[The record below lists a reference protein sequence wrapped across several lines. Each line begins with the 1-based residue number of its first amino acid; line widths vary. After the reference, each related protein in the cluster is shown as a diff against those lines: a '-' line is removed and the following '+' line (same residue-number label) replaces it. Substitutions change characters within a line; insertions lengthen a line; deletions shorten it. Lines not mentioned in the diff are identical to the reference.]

1 MASQLSLQ
9 IKCTTCLCDNEDP
22 VTLHCEHAF
31 CHQCIMGHL
40 GASLGPSSCPEC
52 HMLYDATDL
61 RPNCL
66 LKTVTGVLPEHLTTQ
81 NEPQASASP
90 TDGPGALTD
99 TLVCAEHDEKLK
111 LCFETDQKL
120 VCGADGCHGFTGK
133 ENRQIADMVQKQVS
147 EISKT
152 EMKSKHL
159 SAQISAQFERMP
171 ILTSFMMGIIEPIP
185 ENLNIKDPID
195 SYLKV
200 STGDPFIQQTDRRS
214 TYYKDYSPGVD
225 SVETFRKGQ
234 HYWEVEVGKKL
245 DWSVGVKEPKA
256 TAPKDVHLHLKYSKG
271 YTLSKDGQEVSLSVH
286 RKPSKIGLYL
296 DCEREEVL
304 FYDAD
309 RMSLIYLESYRSNLT
324 CSISLFPGLYRN

>member
-120 VCGADGCHGFTGK
+120 VCVVCWDGQKHHGHHVK
-133 ENRQIADMVQKQVS
+133 PANENAHLQNRQIADMVQKQVS

-152 EMKSKHL
+152 EVRQFFS
-159 SAQISAQFERMP
+159 SSYFISGCP
-171 ILTSFMMGIIEPIP
+171 SVP